1 MPAVMSW
8 ERLGSKIGPQ
18 HLERLAIVYVRQS
31 TMVQVVRNT
40 ASTRLQYGLVDR
52 AVALGWAASRVM
64 VIDDDLGRSG
74 AGGVD
79 RPGFQRLVT
88 EISLGHVGLVVGID
102 MSRLAR
108 SGRDWYQLIE
118 LCALTGALLADSD
131 GVYDPGEYNDRMLLG
146 LKGTMSQAELHL
158 IKQRM
163 QAGRASKAR
172 RGEMAI
178 VLPIGYWRRPSGEV
192 VLDPD
197 EQVQTVIRLIFAKFL
212 ELGTIQGVMRYLVEH
227 GIAVGKRL
235 RSGPDKGQVVWIRPA
250 RATVTCMLNS
260 PIYAG
265 IYAYGRR
272 RVDPARQRPGHPKT
286 GLRRQDP
293 DEWIARIEGAL
304 PAYISIE
311 QYQANLDRLAA
322 NKPHAD
328 TPGVVRFGP
337 ALLTGLL
344 RCGRCRRRMT
354 VAYHVDAGK
363 PRISYNCTGARAE
376 YGGPVCQRMSGRC
389 IDQAVIEAVL
399 QTLTPAAVAVSLQA
413 VEQVHTDRARLEQ
426 LWQQRLERARIS
438 VDHAR
443 RCYQLVEPENRLVA
457 RQLEA
462 DWEKALT
469 DQRHLVEEHDR
480 FQQTTPPTLTP
491 AQREAITTAA
501 HDLPR
506 VWHAPTTTN
515 ADRKE
520 IIRSVLDEITV
531 LAQGRSELVD
541 LTLTWAGG
549 QTSHLTARRPL
560 QCLEDLSYY
569 PQLVARVVECAEA
582 GQTTKAIVSQLRQE
596 GLRHCRD
603 DCDIGWR
610 AVEQILR
617 RAGHPIAYGRPP
629 IRVRPDQEL
638 RDHEWWLA
646 DLAAELG
653 VTIGTIHRWRQQGRL
668 TGRQEPY
675 GPHRWILQADP
686 AKLTE
691 LRTHLDRVRGRTTRV
706 HPRFAET
713 TDHITQVQSA

>member
-1 MPAVMSW
+1 M
-8 ERLGSKIGPQ
+8 
-18 HLERLAIVYVRQS
+18 VYVRQS
-31 TMVQVVRNT
+31 TLVQVTRN
-40 ASTRLQYGLVDR
+40 AESTRLQYGLVDR
-52 AVALGWAASRVM
+52 AVALGWPAGRVL

-74 AGGVD
+74 GSGVD

-131 GVYDPGEYNDRMLLG
+131 GVYDPGEYNDRLLLG
-146 LKGTMSQAELHL
+146 LKGTMSEAELHL

-163 QAGRASKAR
+163 QAGRANKAR

-178 VLPIGYWRRPSGEV
+178 ALPIGYWRRPSGEV

-197 EQVQTVIRLIFAKFL
+197 EQVQTVVRLIFAKFV
-212 ELGTIQGVMRYLVEH
+212 ELGSIQGVMRYLVEH

-235 RSGPDKGQVVWIRPA
+235 RSGPDKGQVAWIRPA

-260 PIYAG
+260 PVYAG

-272 RVDPARQRPGHPKT
+272 RIDPIGQRPGHPKS

-293 DEWIARIEGAL
+293 AEWIAKIEGAL
-304 PAYISIE
+304 PAYISVE
-311 QYQANLDRLAA
+311 QYQANLARLAT

-328 TPGVVRFGP
+328 TPGAVRFGP

-344 RCGRCRRRMT
+344 RCGRCQRRMA
-354 VAYHVDAGK
+354 VCYHVDAGK
-363 PRISYNCTGARAE
+363 PRISYTCTGARAE

-389 IDQAVIEAVL
+389 IDQAVTATVL
-399 QTLTPAAVAVSLQA
+399 AALTPAAVAVSLRA

-426 LWQQRLERARIS
+426 IWQQRLERAQIT
-438 VDHAR
+438 VDRAR

-462 DWEKALT
+462 DWEQALT
-469 DQRHLVEEHDR
+469 DQRRLTEEHDR
-480 FQQTTPPTLTP
+480 FCQSTPPTLTP
-491 AQREAITTAA
+491 AQQQAITAA
-501 HDLPR
+501 ASDLPR

-520 IIRSVLDEITV
+520 IIRSVIDEITV

-549 QTSHLTARRPL
+549 QTSHVTARRPL
-560 QCLEDLSYY
+560 QRLEDLSYY
-569 PQLVARVVECAEA
+569 PQLVARIVELSDAGMTPESIVTRLRAE
-582 GQTTKAIVSQLRQE
+582 GF
-596 GLRHCRD
+596 RHARGG
-603 DCDIGWR
+603 CDIGWR
-610 AVEQILR
+610 AVEQVLLR
-617 RAGHPIAYGRPP
+617 TGHAINRGHQPR
-629 IRVRPDQEL
+629 RVHPDQAPQ
-638 RDHEWWLA
+638 DNEWWLA

-653 VTIGTIHRWRQQGRL
+653 VTLGTIHRWRQRGRL
-668 TGRQEPY
+668 TGRQETYP
-675 GPHRWILQADP
+675 PHRWILHADP
-686 AKLTE
+686 TKLAE
-691 LRTHLDRVRGRTTRV
+691 LRAHLDRVRGRTTRV

-713 TDHITQVQSA
+713 IDHNTPAQPA

>member
-1 MPAVMSW
+1 MTSW
-8 ERLGSKIGPQ
+8 ERTGSKIGPRQ
-18 HLERLAIVYVRQS
+18 LERQAVVYVRQS
-31 TMVQVVRNT
+31 TMGQVVRNT
-40 ASTRLQYGLVDR
+40 ESTRLQYGLVDR
-52 AVALGWAASRVM
+52 AVALGWKAARVM

-74 AGGVD
+74 AGSVD

-108 SGRDWYQLIE
+108 SGRDWYQLVE

-131 GVYDPGEYNDRMLLG
+131 GVYDPGEYNDRLLLG

-178 VLPIGYWRRPSGEV
+178 ALPIGYWRRPSGDV
-192 VLDPD
+192 MLDPD
-197 EQVQTVIRLIFAKFL
+197 EQVQTVVRLIFAKFV
-212 ELGTIQGVMRYLVEH
+212 ELGSIQGVMRYLVEH

-235 RSGPDKGQVVWIRPA
+235 QSGPDKGQVAWIRPA

-272 RVDPARQRPGHPKT
+272 RVDPTGQRPGHPQS
-286 GLRRQDP
+286 GLRRRDP
-293 DEWIARIEGAL
+293 DEWIAKIEDAL
-304 PAYISIE
+304 PAYISVG
-311 QYQANLDRLAA
+311 QYQANLARLAA

-328 TPGVVRFGP
+328 TPGAVRFGP

-354 VAYHVDAGK
+354 VCYHVDAGK
-363 PRISYNCTGARAE
+363 PRTSYNCTGARAE

-389 IDQAVIEAVL
+389 IDQAVTAAVL
-399 QTLTPAAVAVSLQA
+399 EALTPAAVQVSLHA
-413 VEQVHTDRARLEQ
+413 IEQVHTDRARLEQ
-426 LWQQRLERARIS
+426 LWRQRLERAQIT
-438 VDHAR
+438 VDRAR

-462 DWEKALT
+462 TWEKALT
-469 DQRHLVEEHDR
+469 DQRHLIEDHDR
-480 FQQTTPPTLTP
+480 FCQATPPKLTDT
-491 AQREAITTAA
+491 QRAAITAAA

-506 VWHAPTTTN
+506 VWQAPTTTN

-520 IIRSVLDEITV
+520 IIRSVIDEIVVHT
-531 LAQGRSELVD
+531 QGRSELVD

-549 QTSHLTARRPL
+549 QTSQACARRPL
-560 QCLEDLSYY
+560 QRLEDLSYY
-569 PQLVARVVECAEA
+569 PQLVARIGELSEA
-582 GQTTKAIVSQLRQE
+582 GLTPEAIVIHLRTE
-596 GLRHCRD
+596 GYRHARGD
-603 DCDIGWR
+603 HDIGRR
-610 AVEQILR
+610 AVEQVLLR
-617 RAGHPIAYGRPP
+617 TGHTINRSHQPR
-629 IRVRPDQEL
+629 RVHPDQAPQDNE
-638 RDHEWWLA
+638 RWLA

-653 VTIGTIHRWRQQGRL
+653 VTLGTIHRWRQQGRL
-668 TGRQEPY
+668 AGRQETYP
-675 GPHRWILQADP
+675 PHRWILHADP
-686 AKLTE
+686 TKLAE
-691 LRTHLDRVRGRTTRV
+691 LRTHLDRVRGRATRV
-706 HPRFAET
+706 HPRFTEAA
-713 TDHITQVQSA
+713 DHDTPAQSA